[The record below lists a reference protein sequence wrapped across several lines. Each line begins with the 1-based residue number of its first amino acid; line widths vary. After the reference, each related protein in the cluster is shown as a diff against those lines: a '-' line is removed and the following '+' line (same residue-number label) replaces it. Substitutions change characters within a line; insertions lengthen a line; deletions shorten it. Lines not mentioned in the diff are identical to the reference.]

1 MKYATY
7 FAMEVGILEVQKNQD
22 DVGITLESKKS
33 PFVVIPR
40 LLSTSI
46 VKQYW
51 RKSLYNVILKF
62 SAKHSLIL
70 RSVNAVLAKRPNSN
84 GKIAVWAV

>member
-7 FAMEVGILEVQKNQD
+7 FAIEVGILEVQKNH
-22 DVGITLESKKS
+22 DVGIMLESKKS

-46 VKQYW
+46 VTQYW

-62 SAKHSLIL
+62 SA
-70 RSVNAVLAKRPNSN
+70 NTA
-84 GKIAVWAV
+84 

>member
-1 MKYATY
+1 MKYVTY

-51 RKSLYNVILKF
+51 RKSLFNVILKF
-62 SAKHSLIL
+62 SA
-70 RSVNAVLAKRPNSN
+70 NTA
-84 GKIAVWAV
+84 